1 MKKAELLTLL
11 MDKFPS
17 IRKDGLEHLAMSLL
31 PLCSTQEKAEDI
43 VGELT
48 AESVSEIVKEWRKS
62 VDAENNKAIET
73 FKKSLPSPTEPKKD
87 EPKPA
92 PQEPNKPVD
101 TPSQGMTAEAIAKLV
116 SEAVAQ
122 QMKPMQ
128 DEIAR
133 FKGKEVQTNRQSLLE
148 SELNGT
154 PESFRSVLIESFKS
168 RQFESDDAFN
178 EYLNA
183 TKEKISTFKQE
194 MADNGLKSFGGPS
207 PKPKHDTD
215 KVDPAVTAYIE
226 AKKNDT
232 GLGGKQL

>member
-1 MKKAELLTLL
+1 MKKEEILKLL
-11 MDKFPS
+11 MEKFPS

-31 PLCSTQEKAEDI
+31 PLCSTQEKADAL

-48 AESVSEIVKEWRKS
+48 AESVGEIVKEWRKA

-73 FKKSLPSPTEPKKD
+73 FKKSLPNPPEPKKD

-92 PQEPNKPVD
+92 PAEPEPVD
-101 TPSQGMTAEAIAKLV
+101 PSSQGMTAEAIAKLV

-148 SELNGT
+148 SELEGT
-154 PESFRSVLIESFKS
+154 PESFRSVLIDGFKG
-168 RQFESDDAFN
+168 RQFETDDAFN
-178 EYLNA
+178 QYLTQA
-183 TKEKISTFKQE
+183 KEKISAFKQE
-194 MADNGLKSFGGPS
+194 MADNGLKGFGS
-207 PKPKHDTD
+207 PVKPKKDTD
-215 KVDPAVTAYIE
+215 KIDPEVAAYIE
-226 AKKNDT
+226 SKKTDT
-232 GLGGKQL
+232 GIGGKAV